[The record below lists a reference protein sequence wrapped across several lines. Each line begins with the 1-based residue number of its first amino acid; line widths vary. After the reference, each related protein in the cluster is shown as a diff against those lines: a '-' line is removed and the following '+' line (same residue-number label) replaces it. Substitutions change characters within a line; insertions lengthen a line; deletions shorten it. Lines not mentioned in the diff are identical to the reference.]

1 MEKEY
6 NLNRDGSLPRS
17 ELVRL
22 GLDFVI
28 LVLDPLGVIDP

>member
-1 MEKEY
+1 
-6 NLNRDGSLPRS
+6 LNRDGSLRRS

-28 LVLDPLGVIDP
+28 PVLDPLGVIGL